1 MSLEACKELVR
12 IGDPDRFDVT
22 VLAPEKIQ
30 KILWPLYAFNVEVT
44 RAPWLTQEPMIAE
57 IRLQWWRDAL
67 AEIREGKQVRAHA
80 VTVPL
85 SDILDAEG
93 AMVLDKLVEA
103 RAWDIYAD
111 PFPNRE
117 SFDAYVDATYG
128 NLIWTAARLIVPGA
142 DEKIIRKFA
151 YGCGVAAML
160 RATAR
165 LKSVGR
171 NPLFQDDVV
180 AFRKLAKHGFFNM
193 NYAIRAR
200 KSLSRSLE
208 PVLLSGWNAYPTFK
222 AVRHDA
228 AKVYEEGYAQSEFAR
243 RYRILKLSLLGWW
256 R

>member
-12 IGDPDRFDVT
+12 VGDPDRFEVT
-22 VLAPEKIQ
+22 VLAPENIQ

-44 RAPWLTQEPMIAE
+44 RAPWVTQEPMIAE

-67 AEIREGKQVRAHA
+67 AQIREGKQVRSHA

-85 SDILDAEG
+85 AEILDAEG

-111 PFPNRE
+111 AFPNRE
-117 SFDAYVDATYG
+117 SFDAYIDATYG
-128 NLIWTAARLIVPGA
+128 NLIWTAARLIAPEA
-142 DEKIIRKFA
+142 EEKIIRKFA
-151 YGCGVAAML
+151 YGCGIAAML

-165 LKSVGR
+165 LKSMGR
-171 NPLFQDDVV
+171 SPLFDDNVT
-180 AFRKLAKHGFFNM
+180 AFHKLAKHGFFNM

-200 KSLSRSLE
+200 KNLPKSLE
-208 PVLLSGWNAYPTFK
+208 PVLMSGWNAFPTFIS
-222 AVRHDA
+222 VRHNA
-228 AKVYEEGYAQSEFAR
+228 QRIYEQGFTQSEFSR
-243 RYRILKLSLLGWW
+243 RYRILKLSLFGWW